1 MQLSEKEIVQMEIRS
16 IVDQFYTN
24 KNLNGNNGLSFFYP
38 VIFIIYLSPVNGE
51 SGVNN
56 VLLSFFSVELDDVVK
71 QSILKELQEEKAEK
85 VCVSPY
91 LSIYYI
97 P

>member
-1 MQLSEKEIVQMEIRS
+1 MEIQS
-16 IVDQFYTN
+16 LLDQFYTN
-24 KNLNGNNGLSFFYP
+24 KNGNKGLSLFTWSSAS
-38 VIFIIYLSPVNGE
+38 VGNAM

-56 VLLSFFSVELDDVVK
+56 ILLSFFSVEVDEVLK

-85 VCVSPY
+85 VCVCVYMSVF
-91 LSIYYI
+91 II